1 MSAFPPKNAHL
12 GYLPKFLMT
21 FLVIDFFNVF
31 TWYFSVGGPI
41 RSRQRYGGPKS
52 LLLGK
57 FTMLSLLFLPPRG
70 AQTPLPT
77 SMGGW
82 PDSPL
87 DQPLIRIVANLPL
100 RINKK

>member
-1 MSAFPPKNAHL
+1 ML
-12 GYLPKFLMT
+12 IYLPKFLIT
-21 FLVIDFFNVF
+21 IFLVIDFFNVF
-31 TWYFSVGGPI
+31 TRYFSVGGQI
-41 RSRQRYGGPKS
+41 RNRQRYGEPNL

-70 AQTPLPT
+70 RPNSIANFD
-77 SMGGW
+77 GGMAGFA
-82 PDSPL
+82 PL